1 MRIPTAVCV
10 AAAAAGILS
19 GCFDE
24 PVKADGRVPPESR
37 IYMKDGKAEVFSAG
51 LLLRR
56 GVDANGERLA
66 GRFRNIDPAKVEYLN
81 LDRNSL
87 TNIDEIAAF
96 KSLRWLRLNDNKLES
111 VPDLSHLARLEKIYL
126 AGNRLREVPPF
137 LEALP
142 ELEMID
148 MSGNPVAEIPEWLAR
163 KSGLRHLDLSRTALR
178 SLPAD
183 LGAWKSLRSLKLG
196 DLRLDESEMRR
207 IRSALPGV
215 RIVF

>member
-1 MRIPTAVCV
+1 MRRLLPV
-10 AAAAAGILS
+10 ALVATLAAGCFNEPEPAYKSVPAENRVYLS
-19 GCFDE
+19 GKGLTDLSKVGDAF
-24 PVKADGRVPPESR
+24 A
-37 IYMKDGKAEVFSAG
+37 AG
-51 LLLRR
+51 
-56 GVDANGERLA
+56 AA
-66 GRFRNIDPAKVEYLN
+66 IDYLN
-81 LDRNSL
+81 LDRNKLASVEGVETL
-87 TNIDEIAAF
+87 T
-96 KSLRWLRLNDNKLES
+96 KLKWLRLNDNKLES

-196 DLRLDESEMRR
+196 DLRLDEGEMRR